1 MAQKTHEDT
10 KKMTRLY
17 RKIVRVNI
25 RWRLIDKVSIFQDFF
40 RFIWD
45 RILSCSIG
53 KPVRYRRV
61 SHHRQRSLIS
71 PAGLD
76 TEVLETGFVVRDQG
90 GGEEEEIEIEKENPS
105 TTYDSDS
112 DSDLV
117 NLKISLL
124 GDCQIGKTSFVV
136 RTQIFFFLFLL
147 SSLF

>member
-1 MAQKTHEDT
+1 MAQKTKEDT

-25 RWRLIDKVSIFQDFF
+25 RWSLIDKVSIFQEFF

-53 KPVRYRRV
+53 KPGRYRRV
-61 SHHRQRSLIS
+61 SHHRHHGSLIS
-71 PAGLD
+71 SASAAAD
-76 TEVLETGFVVRDQG
+76 TEVLESGFAVYDQV
-90 GGEEEEIEIEKENPS
+90 EEEKP
-105 TTYDSDS
+105 TTTYSYSGYDSDT

-136 RTQIFFFLFLL
+136 RTQILFC
-147 SSLF
+147 SSLL